1 MGRMTTTI
9 GLDGFRFG
17 WVAVELSARGRGID
31 FIDHIDTVLAR
42 RFDRLAIDMPIGLPA
57 QGDRACDRAARALLR
72 PHASRVFTGARRG
85 LWDHASQ
92 AAANRA
98 LKARGEP
105 GVSAQLWNLGPK
117 ILQVDAALT
126 PALQGRVIETHPEL
140 VFLRLND
147 GRPLPRK
154 ASAEG
159 LTLRRALLLHDG
171 FADLDH
177 WLAHARAGTGAKPD
191 DVLDACAAAIAARD
205 ATRYLPEG
213 DAPRDARGLA
223 MQIWY

>member
-1 MGRMTTTI
+1 MVTTI

-17 WVAVELSARGRGID
+17 WVAVEFDSRGRSIS
-31 FIDHIDTVLAR
+31 FIRHIDEMIGR
-42 RFDRLAIDMPIGLPA
+42 PFDRLAIDMPIGLPA
-57 QGDRACDRAARALLR
+57 RGERACDRDARALLR
-72 PHASRVFTGARRG
+72 PHAARVFTGARRG

-98 LKARGEP
+98 LKARGEA
-105 GVSAQLWNLGPK
+105 GVSVQLWNLGPK

-126 PALQGRVIETHPEL
+126 PQLQARVIETHPEL
-140 VFLRLND
+140 VFLRLNG

-159 LTLRRALLLHDG
+159 LALRRALLKRDG
-171 FADLDH
+171 FDKLDD
-177 WLAHARAGTGAKPD
+177 WLTTQRQRTGAKPD
-191 DVLDACAAAIAARD
+191 DVLDACAAAIAARE
-205 ATRYLPEG
+205 ATRCLPLG